1 MMTATESPG
10 AQLRELMRRDGILVQ
25 PNVFDALT
33 ARIAEVLGFESIG
46 LGGFQVAAHL
56 LGTAEPLLCL
66 EDMAT
71 AVRYARSA
79 VSVPIMVDAGA
90 GWGEPLH
97 VMRTVRVLEGA
108 GAAGIKIEDQ
118 IFPKR
123 AHYHKGVEHLIPLE
137 EMVAKIRAAIRARR
151 DPDTVIVARTDA
163 FRTDGY
169 DEAIRRCL
177 AFAEAGA
184 DVAYVFPNTEDE
196 ARRAPADL
204 HGIPLVF
211 CNSEGDR
218 RDRPILSAPQLQE
231 LGYKFAAF
239 PLTTTNAAIA
249 AVRDVLV
256 ELRDNGFVAVD
267 PEERIATRKF
277 IEDTIGLEEAYALEE
292 ATVEN
297 R

>member
-1 MMTATESPG
+1 MESPG
-10 AQLRELMRRDGILVQ
+10 GKLRELMREDGILVQ

-33 ARIAEVLGFESIG
+33 ARVAESIGFRSIG
-46 LGGFQVAAHL
+46 LGGFQIAAPL
-56 LGTAEPLLCL
+56 MGDSEPLLSL
-66 EDMAT
+66 EDVAT
-71 AVRYARSA
+71 AVRYASAA
-79 VSVPIMVDAGA
+79 VSIPIVVDAGA

-97 VMRTVRVLEGA
+97 VMRTVRVLVGA
-108 GAAGIKIEDQ
+108 GAAAIKIEDQ

-123 AHYHKGVEHLIPLE
+123 AHYHKGIEHVIPVD
-137 EMVAKIRAAIRARR
+137 EMIAKIRAAVRARR
-151 DPDTVIVARTDA
+151 DPDLVLVARTDA

-177 AFAEAGA
+177 AYMDAGA
-184 DVAYVFPNTEDE
+184 DVAYIFPNNEDE
-196 ARRAPADL
+196 ARRAPQDL
-204 HGIPLVF
+204 KGIPLVF

-239 PLTTTNAAIA
+239 PLVTTNAAVA
-249 AVRDVLV
+249 AVRDVLFQ
-256 ELRDNGFVAVD
+256 LRDNGFVKVD
-267 PEERIATRKF
+267 QDERIATRKF

>member
-1 MMTATESPG
+1 MESPG
-10 AQLRELMRRDGILVQ
+10 GKLRELMREDGILVQ

-33 ARIAEVLGFESIG
+33 ARVAESIGFDSIG
-46 LGGFQVAAHL
+46 LGGFQIAAHL
-56 LGTAEPLLCL
+56 MGDSEPLLSL
-66 EDMAT
+66 EDVAT
-71 AVRYARSA
+71 AVRYASAA
-79 VSVPIMVDAGA
+79 VSIPIMVDAGA

-123 AHYHKGVEHLIPLE
+123 AHYHKGIEHVIPVE
-137 EMVAKIRAAIRARR
+137 EMIAKIRAAVRARR
-151 DPDTVIVARTDA
+151 DPDLVLVARTDA

-169 DEAIRRCL
+169 DEAIRRC
-177 AFAEAGA
+177 FAYVEAGA
-184 DVAYVFPNTEDE
+184 DVAYIFPNNEDE
-196 ARRAPADL
+196 ARRAPQDL
-204 HGIPLVF
+204 KGIPLVF

-218 RDRPILSAPQLQE
+218 RDRPIFSAPELQE

-239 PLTTTNAAIA
+239 PLVTTNAAVA
-249 AVRDVLV
+249 AVRDVV
-256 ELRDNGFVAVD
+256 VQLRDNGFVKVD
-267 PEERIATRKF
+267 QEERIATRKF

>member
-1 MMTATESPG
+1 MTESPG
-10 AQLRELMRRDGILVQ
+10 GRLRELMSRDEILVQ

-33 ARIAEVLGFESIG
+33 ARVAESLGFDSIS

-56 LGTAEPLLCL
+56 MGMSEPLLSL

-71 AVRYARSA
+71 SLRYATSA
-79 VSVPIMVDAGA
+79 VSIPIMVDAGA

-97 VMRTVRVLEGA
+97 VTRTIRVLEGA

-123 AHYHKGVEHLIPLE
+123 AHYHKGIEHLIPLE
-137 EMVAKIRAAIRARR
+137 DMLAKIRAAVRARR
-151 DPDTVIVARTDA
+151 DPDLVLVARTDA

-169 DEAIRRCL
+169 DEAIRRCI

-184 DVAYVFPNTEDE
+184 DVAYVFPNNEDE
-196 ARRAPADL
+196 ARRAPRDL
-204 HGIPLVF
+204 QGIPLVF
-211 CNSEGDR
+211 CISEGDR
-218 RDRPILSAPQLQE
+218 RDRPIFSAPELQE

-239 PLTTTNAAIA
+239 PLTTTNAAVA
-249 AVRDVLV
+249 AIREVLV
-256 ELRDNGFVAVD
+256 QLRDKGRVD
-267 PEERIATRKF
+267 VDVTERIATRKF

-292 ATVEN
+292 ATVEA